1 MAIIRDNKNDVPF
14 ISKSDSITERC
25 STLTEA
31 DLASNPVVI
40 VADCDHQ
47 SIDIEKAVLA
57 DINPELPWL
66 KCKTEDDLITQ
77 CADGEGIIIMYAP
90 MTRRVMQTLKHC
102 KIIARYGVGV
112 DSIDLKAAADLG
124 IIVSN
129 VPDYGTHEVSDHALA
144 MMLCLTRKVAMASSL
159 VKAGQWDFRLMH
171 PIHRHQVQ
179 TIGIV
184 GLGRIGSAMAHKTH
198 ALGMRVI
205 AHDPFVP
212 PERVPDYVTLVGL
225 DELLQQSDVVSVHC
239 PLSDST
245 RNLLGEARLRQMK
258 PTAYLVNT
266 ARGSIVDE
274 AALDRLLGEKL
285 LAGAALDVF
294 SIEPGSPAHPLFK
307 YENFLCTPHMAW
319 HSEEAAQELKRK
331 AAEEVRRVLI
341 GEAPLY
347 QVNSFDSFR
356 DSQR

>member
-1 MAIIRDNKNDVPF
+1 MEKRA
-14 ISKSDSITERC
+14 
-25 STLTEA
+25 
-31 DLASNPVVI
+31 VV
-40 VADCDHQ
+40 VVDCDHA
-47 SIDIEKAVLA
+47 SIAIEQTVLA
-57 DINPELPWL
+57 DVCPDLPWL
-66 KCKTEDDLITQ
+66 ACKTEDEVIAQ
-77 CADGEGIIIMYAP
+77 CAAAEALIIMYAP
-90 MTRRVMQTLKHC
+90 MTRRVLSQLKHC

-112 DSIDLKAAADLG
+112 DTVDLQAAAELG
-124 IIVSN
+124 IVVSN

-144 MMLCLTRKVAMASSL
+144 MMLCLTRKIPYANSL
-159 VKAGQWDFRLMH
+159 VKSGRWDFRLMH
-171 PIHRHQVQ
+171 PVRRHQVQ
-179 TIGIV
+179 TIGII

-245 RNLLGEARLRQMK
+245 RNLLDEARLRQMK